1 LKLHRFFFFLQV
13 GRLLVATALQ
23 ENALGKEDVW
33 VPLVPELCQVGLRD
47 IDVVLALELLQR
59 LVVPLLFLLEQ
70 ILVPDLVAVV
80 LFALFEGFNLL
91 FLFLGELFGK
101 ALRQ

>member
-1 LKLHRFFFFLQV
+1 M
-13 GRLLVATALQ
+13 
-23 ENALGKEDVW
+23 
-33 VPLVPELCQVGLRD
+33 
-47 IDVVLALELLQR
+47 ELLQR
-59 LVVPLLFLLEQ
+59 LVVPLFFLLEQ

-91 FLFLGELFGK
+91 FLFLGELLGK